1 MNAFVGNISGH
12 ETRLA
17 PAAHREWVP
26 LPYMRRAVDF
36 LKSHY
41 VAGLPLRPGGRKTSI
56 TLCAFTELQ
65 QEGKARTML
74 VIAPLRVCRQV
85 WRQEAAQWTQFR
97 HLKFALLHG
106 PKKLQALRS
115 GADIYLI
122 NPEGVAWL
130 CSQYMGRRLPFDVVA
145 IDELTKFQNAQ
156 AERHK
161 ALRPRL
167 KGVPYRWGLTGSLFA
182 KGYMGI
188 FGQQLILD
196 DGAALGRYIT
206 HFRDK
211 YFQVAFNGFDYD
223 LLPGAEKRIIEK
235 MAPYWFYVDE
245 SDYAQLPEIVDVPR
259 IAEMSAKERA
269 AYEKMKRDMIL
280 QLPEGEVTAAN
291 AGACYSKL
299 AQMANGAVYLDDR
312 SVAKIHDLKLD
323 MIEELLDELNGEP
336 LLVGYEFNH
345 DLERIRERF
354 GKDVPYLG
362 KGTTAKQEDQWVA
375 AWNRGEIP
383 LMLAH
388 PQSAGHGLNMQQGQ
402 ARHVCW
408 FSVTWDWENY
418 DQFIRRVRRSGNNN
432 AQVFNHIL
440 VVKGTLDEEKLAAI
454 KDKDFTERRLTVALN
469 KEILRDSQD
478 QPEAGEKHMVAKLSR
493 PDAGAAPAGWGAQP
507 PAPPPQPA
515 PAAPEPPQQMPGGWG
530 AVAPD
535 PNAEQRA
542 RIQEQIAPQPD
553 RAAEAAAAF
562 SGAIQQQTAAIQQAD
577 YGTLGASPNDRPP
590 AGGWGAP
597 APQPAPPPQQSAP
610 EPTPVAGWTGAPSQQ
625 PPFDPGNVET
635 KPAEEEKPKRKTRS
649 KKAEASA
656 ASEGSIE
663 LMSLRAQVLAAVLTS
678 SPDLSTEEVV
688 DTARDLM
695 EFVER
700 G

>member
-1 MNAFVGNISGH
+1 
-12 ETRLA
+12 
-17 PAAHREWVP
+17 
-26 LPYMRRAVDF
+26 RAVDF

-65 QEGKARTML
+65 QEGEARTML

-259 IAEMSAKERA
+259 IAELSAKERA

-280 QLPEGEVTAAN
+280 QLPEGQVPGAT
-291 AGACYSKL
+291 AGASYS
-299 AQMANGAVYLDDR
+299 AHGEEASGAVYWNDR
-312 SVAKIHDLKLD
+312 CVSNIHDLKPD
-323 MIEELLDELNGEP
+323 MIEELLDELNGVP

-345 DLERIRERF
+345 DLERFRERF

-362 KGTTAKQEDQWVA
+362 
-375 AWNRGEIP
+375 
-383 LMLAH
+383 
-388 PQSAGHGLNMQQGQ
+388 
-402 ARHVCW
+402 
-408 FSVTWDWENY
+408 
-418 DQFIRRVRRSGNNN
+418 
-432 AQVFNHIL
+432 
-440 VVKGTLDEEKLAAI
+440 
-454 KDKDFTERRLTVALN
+454 
-469 KEILRDSQD
+469 
-478 QPEAGEKHMVAKLSR
+478 
-493 PDAGAAPAGWGAQP
+493 
-507 PAPPPQPA
+507 
-515 PAAPEPPQQMPGGWG
+515 
-530 AVAPD
+530 
-535 PNAEQRA
+535 
-542 RIQEQIAPQPD
+542 
-553 RAAEAAAAF
+553 
-562 SGAIQQQTAAIQQAD
+562 
-577 YGTLGASPNDRPP
+577 
-590 AGGWGAP
+590 
-597 APQPAPPPQQSAP
+597 
-610 EPTPVAGWTGAPSQQ
+610 
-625 PPFDPGNVET
+625 
-635 KPAEEEKPKRKTRS
+635 
-649 KKAEASA
+649 
-656 ASEGSIE
+656 
-663 LMSLRAQVLAAVLTS
+663 
-678 SPDLSTEEVV
+678 
-688 DTARDLM
+688 
-695 EFVER
+695 
-700 G
+700 